1 MNTLSTGARASTDS
15 AAYTDLN
22 RLADMKTG
30 EQRDSE
36 GNILRV
42 AQEFEALFINQI
54 FKSMRSSN
62 QAIAKDSLFDNET
75 SRHYQEMH
83 DQQLSITLS
92 REGGGIGLA
101 DVLVRQMSG
110 LRGESARSSPFGHS
124 VTRPASAA
132 VQPPVESTSTNTN
145 TSTNTV
151 SQAALLN
158 QRRLSLPPRL
168 EDRLLAGI
176 VPDSGTE
183 GTAGSDWLPAKA
195 AAKSVEVADTAAPQ
209 QRAQPPLAKGSSAFS
224 SAEEFVETM
233 LPLAREAAE
242 RIGVEPRYLVAQAAL
257 ETGWGKSI
265 LRRGDGGSSHNLF
278 GIKTH
283 GQWQGDSARAITSE
297 YRDGEMVREPAS
309 FRAYDSYKQSF
320 HDLVDFLQSNPRYK
334 DALAVSGNAEQF
346 VNKLQSAGYA
356 TDPQYARKINQI
368 ARKIDATYQ
377 TIARSD
383 STGTRTL

>member
-1 MNTLSTGARASTDS
+1 
-15 AAYTDLN
+15 
-22 RLADMKTG
+22 
-30 EQRDSE
+30 
-36 GNILRV
+36 
-42 AQEFEALFINQI
+42 
-54 FKSMRSSN
+54 
-62 QAIAKDSLFDNET
+62 
-75 SRHYQEMH
+75 
-83 DQQLSITLS
+83 
-92 REGGGIGLA
+92 
-101 DVLVRQMSG
+101 
-110 LRGESARSSPFGHS
+110 
-124 VTRPASAA
+124 
-132 VQPPVESTSTNTN
+132 
-145 TSTNTV
+145 
-151 SQAALLN
+151 
-158 QRRLSLPPRL
+158 
-168 EDRLLAGI
+168 
-176 VPDSGTE
+176 
-183 GTAGSDWLPAKA
+183 
-195 AAKSVEVADTAAPQ
+195 
-209 QRAQPPLAKGSSAFS
+209 PLAKGTPAFA

-297 YRDGEMVREPAS
+297 YRGGEMVREPAN

-320 HDLVDFLQSNPRYK
+320 HDLVDFLQGNARYK
-334 DALAVSGNAEQF
+334 EALASSGNAEQF
-346 VNKLQSAGYA
+346 VNNLQSAGYA

>member
-1 MNTLSTGARASTDS
+1 MNTLLGGTRTVSDS
-15 AAYTDLN
+15 GAYTDLN
-22 RLADMKTG
+22 RLAGMKNG

-36 GNILRV
+36 GNVRRV

-54 FKSMRSSN
+54 FKSMRSAN
-62 QAIAKDSLFDNET
+62 EAVAKDSLFDSDT
-75 SRHYQEMH
+75 TRHYQEMH
-83 DQQLSITLS
+83 DQQLSISLS

-101 DVLVRQMSG
+101 DVLVRQMSR
-110 LRGESARSSPFGHS
+110 LRGEPARSSPFGTVVQQGES
-124 VTRPASAA
+124 GADKASSKNADEA
-132 VQPPVESTSTNTN
+132 P
-145 TSTNTV
+145 V

-158 QRRLSLPPRL
+158 RRRLSLPSRL

-176 VPDSGTE
+176 VSSSEGQLNNGADWVAKKDSSE
-183 GTAGSDWLPAKA
+183 KA
-195 AAKSVEVADTAAPQ
+195 LAEPQKTTPRSV
-209 QRAQPPLAKGSSAFS
+209 AQPPLAKGKAAFASAQD
-224 SAEEFVETM
+224 FVQTM
-233 LPLAREAAE
+233 LPLAQEAAD
-242 RIGVEPRYLVAQAAL
+242 RIGVEPHYLVAQAAL

-297 YRDGEMVREPAS
+297 YRGGEMVREPAN

-320 HDLVDFLQSNPRYK
+320 HDLVDFLQGNARYK
-334 DALAVSGNAEQF
+334 EALASSGNAEQF
-346 VNKLQSAGYA
+346 VNNLQSAGYA